1 MNTTE
6 ALHHLALE
14 KAKTFRESQS
24 ELIDILLRVEDAKVH
39 FKMGYTSMFTYAHLA
54 LSLSEAQAYAMV
66 AVARTS
72 RVIPEMKALL
82 QDGSLNLSNA
92 RRLVSVIVP
101 ENKLEW
107 LEKATTLSQRELERE
122 VVKAKPE
129 LAQASRPSLQLE
141 QKLKRVRD
149 LLAQKHRR
157 NVTSHEALE
166 LMADDFLLHHDPV
179 QKAARA
185 RKPCP
190 GIKPSKTTRH
200 IPAEVKHAVNLRDG
214 HRCAF
219 IHPDKS
225 RCRSER
231 WVELHHVKPWSH
243 GGKHTAHN
251 LSTLCQRHHAF
262 LHDRADRAARQSVT

>member
-39 FKMGYTSMFTYAHLA
+39 FKMGYTSMFSYAHLA

-107 LEKATTLSQRELERE
+107 LE
-122 VVKAKPE
+122 
-129 LAQASRPSLQLE
+129 
-141 QKLKRVRD
+141 
-149 LLAQKHRR
+149 
-157 NVTSHEALE
+157 
-166 LMADDFLLHHDPV
+166 LMADDFLLRHDPV

-200 IPAEVKHAVNLRDG
+200 VPAEVKHAVNLRDG

-251 LSTLCQRHHAF
+251 LATLCQRHHAF
-262 LHDRADRAARQSVT
+262 LHARADRVGKPWL